1 MTSVLKYTQGKSLC
15 LPTAPD
21 SVRGFIQDLPLSWQ
35 TEGLILKKGSRSTVK
50 LVTLEQQSYVVKI
63 YKKMPLHRRLRYAL
77 TKSRAF
83 QSWDCGQL
91 MCAANLPVARPLAI
105 IEERTFG
112 IPGRAALLMEAAS
125 GDDLLSI
132 VNNNTLSDDELKT
145 VASKL
150 ENTFDRMRDLK
161 ITHGDM
167 KATNILVDENL
178 ELKLIDIDA
187 AKQHCSSSRFLKAKE
202 KDRLRF
208 LANWKNKPLALD
220 IFGSV
225 YS

>member
-1 MTSVLKYTQGKSLC
+1 MSSAHLFPQGKFLC

-35 TEGLILKKGSRSTVK
+35 TEGRMLKKGSRSTVK
-50 LVTLEQQSYVVKI
+50 LVTLEQQTYVVKI

-91 MCAANLPVARPLAI
+91 MCAANLPAARPLAI

-112 IPGRAALLMEAAS
+112 IPGKAALLMEAAS

-132 VNNNTLSDDELKT
+132 VNNNTRSDHELKT
-145 VASKL
+145 IASKL

-167 KATNILVDENL
+167 KATNILIDENL
-178 ELKLIDIDA
+178 DLKLIDIDA
-187 AKQHCSSSRFLKAKE
+187 AKQHCSPSGFHKARE

-208 LANWKNKPLALD
+208 LANWTNNPMALD
-220 IFGSV
+220 IFGSA
-225 YS
+225 YD